1 MKLITGL
8 GNHGDKYKFTRHNA
22 GFMALDYLSLNSK
35 FGSFD
40 FMYEAKFKG
49 EIAKTNFNGET
60 LIFLKPHTYMN
71 LSGEAVIAVMNF
83 FKISKEDLLVI
94 HDDIDL
100 PVGRIRFRA
109 KGSDGGQKGIR
120 SIIQVLGGANDFDRL
135 KIGIGPQLN
144 LSAEAYVLQNF
155 SDEQL
160 KEMKDVLKRVEAA
173 VETYLLEGLNAAQTK
188 FN

>member
-1 MKLITGL
+1 MKLIVGL

-22 GFMALDYLSLNSK
+22 GFMALDYLALK
-35 FGSFD
+35 WGFD
-40 FMYEAKFKG
+40 FNFESKFKG
-49 EIAKTNFNGET
+49 EIAKTNRDGDSI
-60 LIFLKPHTYMN
+60 IFLKPHTYMN
-71 LSGEAVIAVMNF
+71 LSGESVIAVMNF
-83 FKISKEDLLVI
+83 YKIQKEDLLVI
-94 HDDIDL
+94 HDDIDMPL
-100 PVGRIRFRA
+100 GKMRFRA

-144 LSAEAYVLQNF
+144 LSAEAFVLQNF

-160 KEMKDVLKRVEAA
+160 KEMKNILQKTQEAIEVYLKD
-173 VETYLLEGLNAAQTK
+173 GLNAAQTR

>member
-1 MKLITGL
+1 MKLIVGL

-22 GFMALDYLSLNSK
+22 GFMAVDYIALK
-35 FGSFD
+35 HGFD
-40 FMYEAKFKG
+40 FGFESKFKG
-49 EIAKTNFNGET
+49 EIAKTNLAGESV
-60 LIFLKPHTYMN
+60 IFLKPHTYMN

-83 FKISKEDLLVI
+83 FKIPKEDILVI
-94 HDDIDL
+94 HDDLDM
-100 PVGRIRFRA
+100 PVGKMRFRA

-135 KIGIGPQLN
+135 KLGIGPQMN

-160 KEMKDVLKRVEAA
+160 KEMKTVLQKTEEAVDVYLKD
-173 VETYLLEGLNAAQTK
+173 GINAAQTR

>member
-1 MKLITGL
+1 
-8 GNHGDKYKFTRHNA
+8 
-22 GFMALDYLSLNSK
+22 
-35 FGSFD
+35 
-40 FMYEAKFKG
+40 
-49 EIAKTNFNGET
+49 
-60 LIFLKPHTYMN
+60 MN

-83 FKISKEDLLVI
+83 FKIPKEDLLVI

-120 SIIQVLGGANDFDRL
+120 SIIQMLGGANDFDRL